1 MPECVTCVSLHGPP
15 GCPASS
21 ITADGDPICIFC
33 IDQLLCPVQKRMLA
47 NARSPLHSPRR
58 FAIAH
63 LLQGE
68 RIPRAQAECE
78 ASAPA
83 KPKTNDPAPTHS
95 NGNAKHDGRRIGHH
109 GSVVSARMLE
119 LRAARAAA
127 AKPGSRNATPTKP
140 KTSEPAH
147 GNGAARSLG
156 AAAAGSSQISKQNAH
171 VANDSQE
178 EKKMATTTTPAPT
191 STAPAARVCK
201 IAGCKGQL
209 GSQNQSGLCRKHRS
223 HTAAA
228 ASPARSNGHAN
239 GNGHHAAKSN
249 GSGKTNGRE
258 DRLAQSV
265 IAQRVKALLRAVEL
279 PIDCVLEII
288 PDQDKKVFVEN
299 WLLAREGAA

>member
-68 RIPRAQAECE
+68 KIPRAQAECE

-83 KPKTNDPAPTHS
+83 KPKTDDPAPTHS

-127 AKPGSRNATPTKP
+127 AKPGSRNAT
-140 KTSEPAH
+140 SEPAH

-156 AAAAGSSQISKQNAH
+156 AAAAGSSPISKQNAH

-178 EKKMATTTTPAPT
+178 EKNMAITTTPAPTSAT

-249 GSGKTNGRE
+249 GSGKKNGHE
-258 DRLAQSV
+258 DRL
-265 IAQRVKALLRAVEL
+265 IARRVKALLGAVEL
-279 PIDCVLEII
+279 PPDLVWEIV
-288 PDQDKKVFVEN
+288 PEPDKKAFVES